1 MVGTLSP
8 GSRLDRRA
16 APRYDITVPIDLEP
30 ARKGVTRNVSSS
42 GVLFEVESPGGMGP
56 GEPVRFR
63 LGLRSVDGPLCC
75 EGRIVRLQ
83 PANGH
88 CVVAT
93 TIEACWFE

>member
-1 MVGTLSP
+1 MAGTLSV
-8 GSRLDRRA
+8 GSRPERRA

-30 ARKGVTRNVSSS
+30 ARKGITRNVSSG
-42 GVLFEVESPGGMGP
+42 GVLFEVEGPGGMGP

-63 LGLRSVDGPLCC
+63 LGLRSVPGPLCC

-83 PANGH
+83 PVKGR